1 MNILLIILGVI
12 AGIIALLLILAL
24 FAKKGYSVHREIVI
38 NKPKQEVFNYVKLL
52 RNQDNYNKWVMT
64 DPNMK
69 KVFAGTDGTVGFI
82 YGWNGNKQAGEGE
95 QEIKKIKDGERTDVE
110 IRFVRPFTAVGYADM
125 VLSPALG
132 NQTHIRW
139 GMSSSMKYP
148 MNVMLLFMNMDKL
161 LGKDLDISLNTLKGI
176 LEK

>member
-1 MNILLIILGVI
+1 MLLIILGI
-12 AGIIALLLILAL
+12 IGGIIALLLILAL
-24 FAKKGYSVHREIVI
+24 VAKKGYSVHREIVI
-38 NKPKQEVFNYVKLL
+38 NQPRQEVFDYVKLIK
-52 RNQDNYNKWVMT
+52 NQDNYSKWVMT

-69 KVFAGTDGTVGFI
+69 KEFKGTDGTVGFI

-95 QEIKKIKDGERTDVE
+95 QEIKNIVNGERVDVE
-110 IRFVRPFTAVGYADM
+110 IRFVRPFAAVGYGDM
-125 VLSPALG
+125 VLTPAPG
-132 NQTHIRW
+132 NQTHVRW

-161 LGKDLDISLNTLKGI
+161 LGKDLDTSLNTLKGI

>member
-1 MNILLIILGVI
+1 MYIILIILGVI

-38 NKPKQEVFNYVKLL
+38 NKPKHEVFNYVKLL
-52 RNQDNYNKWVMT
+52 KNQDNYSKWVMT

-69 KVFAGTDGTVGFI
+69 KVFTGTDGTVGFV

-95 QEIKKIKDGERTDVE
+95 QEIKNIKDGERVDVE
-110 IRFVRPFTAVGYADM
+110 IRFKRPFEAVGYGDM
-125 VLSPALG
+125 VLKPASG
-132 NQTHIRW
+132 DQTHVRW

-161 LGKDLDISLNTLKGI
+161 LGKDLDTSLITLKGI